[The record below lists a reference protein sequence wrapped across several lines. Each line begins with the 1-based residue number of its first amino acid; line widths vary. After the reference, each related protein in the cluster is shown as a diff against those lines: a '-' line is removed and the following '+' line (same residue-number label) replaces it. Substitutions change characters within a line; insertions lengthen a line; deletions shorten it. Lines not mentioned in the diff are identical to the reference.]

1 MSVSLA
7 HNLGASSRDTSSVPA
22 IVSVKILPFYGK
34 PNILTQTITWSDVT
48 FGNCNVRLARHSDH
62 GKLPSNTGVPEDSV
76 HNLDVRFKPDVEI
89 EHYEPHAVGP
99 ILV

>member
-7 HNLGASSRDTSSVPA
+7 HNLGASSRDTWSVP
-22 IVSVKILPFYGK
+22 FHGK
-34 PNILTQTITWSDVT
+34 PNILTQTVTRSDVT
-48 FGNCNVRLARHSDH
+48 FGNCIVRLAWHSDH

-76 HNLDVRFKPDVEI
+76 HNLDVRFRPNVEI
-89 EHYEPHAVGP
+89 EHYELHAVRP